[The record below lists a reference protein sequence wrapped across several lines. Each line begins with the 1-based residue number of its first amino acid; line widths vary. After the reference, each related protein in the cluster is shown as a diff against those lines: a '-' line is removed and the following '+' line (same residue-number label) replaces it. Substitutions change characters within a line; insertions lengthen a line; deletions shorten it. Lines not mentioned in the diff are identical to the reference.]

1 MLIQRS
7 FLVIISLLLSFASC
21 AGQND
26 DCMTAKWHEGEEHSF
41 RMEGTTYE
49 VSEVG
54 DTTFSA
60 RGSYDFRVSVVKATK
75 KGYQMRLDY
84 PTSIY
89 TSNMEID
96 LSDIGEFIPIEFETD
111 EFGIFEDVT
120 NTDFLIK
127 LSDRMIDAAIK
138 LPQLSSMNERDLR
151 AMLNSYMS
159 PERMVQS
166 FSQDIN
172 LLLWAYGVG
181 VQEGVVLKNESS
193 VEMGGKEIPTT
204 ISILYSPEEKENG
217 LFVVNMVTDYDSD
230 AMAPFISQFIGQL
243 MSNVQDKGKYDQ
255 KEFEDFMSKAQM
267 QITDYYL
274 AAINVDTTWP
284 MVTRYIREV
293 TIESEGKTQQKIQ
306 QRVIY
311 DLEEEE

>member
-1 MLIQRS
+1 MLIRKS
-7 FLVIISLLLSFASC
+7 ILAIVCFLLSFASC
-21 AGQND
+21 TGQND
-26 DCMTAKWHEGEEHSF
+26 ECMTAKWREGEKHSF
-41 RMEGTTYE
+41 RMEGKTYD
-49 VSEVG
+49 VSEAG
-54 DTTFSA
+54 DTTVAA
-60 RGSYDFRVSVVKATK
+60 RGSYDFNVSVVKATK

-84 PTSIY
+84 PTSLY

-120 NTDFLIK
+120 NADFLVK

-138 LPQLSSMNERDLR
+138 LPQLSSMSESDLR

-172 LLLWAYGVG
+172 LLLWAYGVA

-193 VEMGGKEIPTT
+193 VDMGDLEIPTT
-204 ISILYSPEEKENG
+204 MSIMYSPEEKENG

-230 AMAPFISQFIGQL
+230 ALAPFMSQFVGQL
-243 MSNVQDKGKYDQ
+243 MGNVQDKGKYNQ
-255 KEFEDFMSKAQM
+255 GEFEDFMSKSQM
-267 QITDYYL
+267 KIADYYL
-274 AAINVDTTWP
+274 AAIDIETTWP
-284 MVTRYIREV
+284 VVTRYIREV
-293 TIESEGKTQQKIQ
+293 TIESEGKKQQKIQ

-311 DLEEEE
+311 DLEEE